1 MRKLSLKELL
11 LQYEITKNNYKKT
24 LTNILIEITL
34 LKEVIIKKQESLNSL
49 NSRYSTEKSKKRQA
63 RFELKSLLETENQ
76 ITIEKIDIMK
86 MNVGII
92 ILYLDYLNIIQ

>member
-1 MRKLSLKELL
+1 M
-11 LQYEITKNNYKKT
+11 
-24 LTNILIEITL
+24 
-34 LKEVIIKKQESLNSL
+34 LKEVIVKKGESLNSL

-76 ITIEKIDIMK
+76 ITNEKIDIMK